1 MATQTPQRRRRFLRN
16 WKFSMPK
23 HPGLDYLMLRIS
35 IFVLVGI
42 GVVMAFSATMTWS
55 VIEGNTVW
63 AQAIRLTFY
72 LVLGWRFS
80 GVHCARLLLRL
91 RSSSHGF
98 WPSQLF

>member
-1 MATQTPQRRRRFLRN
+1 MATQTPQRRRRLLRN

-63 AQAIRLTFY
+63 AQAIRQTFY
-72 LVLGWRFS
+72 VVLGLAVFWL
-80 GVHCARLLLRL
+80 HCARLLLR
-91 RSSSHGF
+91 
-98 WPSQLF
+98 

>member
-1 MATQTPQRRRRFLRN
+1 MATQTPQRRRRLLRN

-63 AQAIRLTFY
+63 SQ
-72 LVLGWRFS
+72 
-80 GVHCARLLLRL
+80 HDPRL
-91 RSSSHGF
+91 RANLITSNANAGNEDQHGQNGCE
-98 WPSQLF
+98 S